1 MERSRGRG
9 GRRKRTGPAQAAI
22 LLLWAATRLEAAPAC
37 PTRTMRV
44 TFYTCAE
51 SSAHCLTKRGNQP
64 MPFRTVAVGDR
75 ALLGQW
81 LYVEDLGGWVQAS
94 DTGARL
100 GKDSL
105 DVFIG
110 EARMTDA
117 AHRLGVQHWDVRVC
131 APTRSRETDS
141 SAPVVAAA
149 GSR

>member
-1 MERSRGRG
+1 
-9 GRRKRTGPAQAAI
+9 
-22 LLLWAATRLEAAPAC
+22 
-37 PTRTMRV
+37 MRV

-94 DTGARL
+94 DTGAGL
-100 GKDSL
+100 GKNSL

-117 AHRLGVQHWDVRVC
+117 ANRLGVQHWEVKVC
-131 APTRSRETDS
+131 APVPRGREAVDTVGT
-141 SAPVVAAA
+141 ALATA